1 MLIFSPSIFFFY
13 LSLTVWLWVAWMIV
27 GYVSVVI
34 RASNPTQ
41 GKLYSSLMRTKML
54 FEFDEA
60 VGELV
65 SLWPQPPL
73 EAVR

>member
-1 MLIFSPSIFFFY
+1 
-13 LSLTVWLWVAWMIV
+13 MIV

-41 GKLYSSLMRTKML
+41 GKLYSSLMHTKML